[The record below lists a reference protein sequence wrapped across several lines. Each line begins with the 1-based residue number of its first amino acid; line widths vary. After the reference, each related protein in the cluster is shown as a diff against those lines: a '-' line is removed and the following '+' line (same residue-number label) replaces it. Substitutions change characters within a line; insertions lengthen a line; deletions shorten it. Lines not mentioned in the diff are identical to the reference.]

1 LPDAKP
7 SPNKLSPT
15 TLVLALG
22 IVGILG
28 LFGWLTFGPAP
39 APPPPPKLSAEGR
52 AYLPNLKLDNV
63 HMQAAESYVNSRL
76 VEILGTVTNAGDR
89 TVKLAEVTCIFR
101 DYNGQEVA
109 RERALVIGGRPG
121 PLPATQT
128 REFRLPFDTIPPTWN
143 QAMPT
148 LVIAQIQ
155 FE

>member
-1 LPDAKP
+1 MRDV
-7 SPNKLSPT
+7 KLSPT
-15 TLVLALG
+15 TLVLTLGAAL
-22 IVGILG
+22 IIG

-39 APPPPPKLSAEGR
+39 AAPPPPKLSQEGR
-52 AYLPNLKLDNV
+52 AYLPSLKLDNV

-76 VEILGTVTNAGDR
+76 VEILGDITNAGDR

-109 RERALVIGGRPG
+109 RERAIVIGGRPG
-121 PLPATQT
+121 SLPPGQK